1 MAALITAAQY
11 QTRYGT
17 VSDTDKLEAHIDD
30 VSAEVVD
37 YVATMDNDTDNPVGQ
52 AAWGIESGDTAP
64 PQAIVGVVARVVNR
78 AMSNPTG
85 ATQEGLG
92 DHNWSF
98 ALGGAGGML
107 SPKDRKI
114 IRRAIGKN
122 GVGTVYLEGY
132 NTLPAEYATELS

>member
-1 MAALITAAQY
+1 MAALITAADY

-17 VSDTDKLEAHIDD
+17 VSDTDKLEAHILD

-37 YVATMDNDTDNPVGQ
+37 YVATMDNDTDSPVGQ
-52 AAWGIESGDTAP
+52 DDWGVGSGDTSP

-92 DHNWSF
+92 DHSWSF

-114 IRRAIGKN
+114 IRRAVGRL
-122 GVGTVYLEGY
+122 GVTSVYLEGY
-132 NTLPAEYATELS
+132 NNLPSDVVDELI

>member
-30 VSAEVVD
+30 VSAEIVD
-37 YVATMDNDTDNPVGQ
+37 YATVLGSTT
-52 AAWGIESGDTAP
+52 ATSWGVESGDTDP
-64 PQAIVGVVARVVNR
+64 PDALVGVVARVVNR
-78 AMSNPTG
+78 AMSNPSG

-92 DHNWSF
+92 DHSWSF

-107 SPKDRKI
+107 SPKDKKI
-114 IRRAIGKN
+114 IRRAISAN
-122 GVGTVYLEGY
+122 GARSHQADSWMPLEPVDQDEI
-132 NTLPAEYATELS
+132 TL